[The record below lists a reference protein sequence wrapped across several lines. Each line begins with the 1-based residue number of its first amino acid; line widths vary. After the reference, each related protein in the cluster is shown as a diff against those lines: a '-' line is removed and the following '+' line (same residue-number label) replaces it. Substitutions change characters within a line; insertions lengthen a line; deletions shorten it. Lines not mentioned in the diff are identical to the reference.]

1 MSPALIAFIV
11 VVYFLFLLA
20 ISYFTGKGADNESF
34 FLGNKRSPWY
44 IVAFGM
50 VGASLS
56 GVTFISIPGWVG
68 GSGFHY
74 MQVVI
79 GYLFGYAVIAF
90 VLMPIYY
97 RLNLTSIYTYL
108 DQRFG
113 LYSYK
118 TGAAFFLFSRIVGAS
133 FRLYLVAQVLQ
144 VFILE
149 PWGASYGFSVPFELT
164 VLISILLIWLYT
176 FRGGIRTIIWTDILQ
191 TFFMLLAVGV
201 AIVLI
206 SQELD
211 MGFGEMV
218 GAINASEY
226 SEWFQFTDWRAG
238 DYFWKHLLGGAF
250 IAIAMTGLD
259 QDMMQ
264 KNLSCKDIG
273 AAQKNMVSFSAVL
286 FFVNLA
292 FLGLGALLY
301 IYSEKMG
308 LAIPEKTD
316 QLFPGI
322 ALEGGLGLALGV
334 FFILGLVAAAYS
346 SADSAL
352 TALTTSVCVDI
363 LETSKQ
369 EKAAQERTR
378 KRVHVLMSVVLFVV
392 IVAMNHL
399 ISSNVIDELLRF
411 AGYTYGPLLGLYA
424 FGILT
429 RKAVWDKTVPFICIA
444 SPLLTYWIYSNSEA
458 WFNGYKFGYELLL
471 VNGGIAFVGIWLSGV
486 LKPKTAA

>member
-1 MSPALIAFIV
+1 MIACIV
-11 VVYFLFLLA
+11 VAYFLVLFG
-20 ISYFTGKGADNESF
+20 ISYFTGKGADNNTF
-34 FLGNKRSPWY
+34 FLGNKQSPWY

-68 GSGFHY
+68 ASGFHY

-79 GYLFGYAVIAF
+79 GYLLGYVVIAF
-90 VLMPIYY
+90 VLMPLYY
-97 RLNLTSIYTYL
+97 RLELTSIYGYL
-108 DQRFG
+108 DRRFG
-113 LYSYK
+113 RYSYK

-144 VFILE
+144 VFILR
-149 PWGASYGFSVPFELT
+149 PWGAQYGFQIPFELT
-164 VLISILLIWLYT
+164 VLLSILLIWLYT
-176 FRGGIRTIIWTDILQ
+176 FRGGIRTIIWTDTLQ

-206 SQELD
+206 GRELD
-211 MGFGEMV
+211 LDFTGMV
-218 GAINASEY
+218 NAIQTSEY
-226 SEWFQFTDWRAG
+226 SEWFQTGDWRAG
-238 DYFWKHLLGGAF
+238 DYLWKHILGGAF

-264 KNLSCKDIG
+264 KNLSCKDIRS
-273 AAQKNMVSFSAVL
+273 AQKNMISFSAVL

-301 IYSEKMG
+301 IYSAEMG

-322 ALEGGLGLALGV
+322 ALQGGLGMALGV

-352 TALTTSVCVDI
+352 TALTTSVCVDL
-363 LETSKQ
+363 LETDKR
-369 EKAAQERTR
+369 EKLQQERTR
-378 KRVHVLMSVVLFVV
+378 KRVHVAMSAVLFVV
-392 IVAMNHL
+392 IVAMDHW
-399 ISSNVIDELLRF
+399 ISASVIDELLRF

-429 RKAVWDKTVPFICIA
+429 RKHLWDKAVPVICII
-444 SPLLTYWIYSNSEA
+444 SPLLTYIVYSNSA
-458 WFNGYKFGYELLL
+458 SWFNGYQFGYELLL
-471 VNGGIAFVGIWLSGV
+471 VNGAISFVGVWISGWFS
-486 LKPKTAA
+486 PAA